1 MCVGTADPFLSL
13 EQRLAFEQD
22 MTEAG
27 ITDWNLEV
35 YGGVGHSFTNPNVDT
50 LAMPGLA
57 FDAKADERSWK
68 SMLRLFDETINRD

>member
-1 MCVGTADPFLSL
+1 MIFALLIGL
-13 EQRLAFEQD
+13 EL
-22 MTEAG
+22 
-27 ITDWNLEV
+27 
-35 YGGVGHSFTNPNVDT
+35 YGGVGHSFNNPNVDT